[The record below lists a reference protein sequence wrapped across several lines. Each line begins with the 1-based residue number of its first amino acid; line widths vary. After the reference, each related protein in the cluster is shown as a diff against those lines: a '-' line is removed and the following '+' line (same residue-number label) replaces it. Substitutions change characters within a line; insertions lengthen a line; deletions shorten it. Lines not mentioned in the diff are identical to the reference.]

1 MNRLRDFGGLI
12 VAVACIVHCLATPF
26 LLAAAGY
33 ALATPAAETSAAEPV
48 EGDECCPLCRGEEA
62 EKATPDGTQPDR
74 CCPTPV
80 VCRVLA
86 VVAFGVGLAAFVP
99 GFRRHGR
106 WPVLVAGVVGLTLL
120 VASGFFVRHLPSSA
134 WERPVM
140 VAGSGL
146 LILGHLL
153 NLRWGRCCAGCPA
166 RVPPEP
172 DEGSDVR

>member
-1 MNRLRDFGGLI
+1 MNSLKDFGGLI
-12 VAVACIVHCLATPF
+12 VAVACIIHCLATPF

-33 ALATPAAETSAAEPV
+33 AMATPAAESVANPPA
-48 EGDECCPLCRGEEA
+48 EGDACCPLCRGDGAVTDLPGEA
-62 EKATPDGTQPDR
+62 RASCPASDG

-99 GFRRHGR
+99 GFRRHRR
-106 WPVLVAGVVGLTLL
+106 WPVLVAGASGLSLL
-120 VASGFFVRHLPSSA
+120 AASGFFVRHLPA
-134 WERPVM
+134 PPWERPVM

-146 LILGHLL
+146 LILAHVL

-166 RVPPEP
+166 AVPP
-172 DEGSDVR
+172 DSNA